1 MARNRR
7 TTDYAL
13 PADVTSVVAA
23 PPTNG
28 QAQRNGNLPER
39 GPGAAPVVAPGA
51 PVTPEEDGPLT
62 RMRLAM
68 PSLTGTARAC
78 AQYVLANAWEVRGL
92 SIREVAIRAGVSAN
106 AVNRFSCGLKYEGY
120 RDFSQA
126 LTLDLGKILGAA
138 YALPTSLTDAPGT
151 SGRFGA
157 SSPPGEARVVSAT
170 GPVGS
175 AAIPGRGTPEG
186 VASVLARVFEL
197 EIEALQDTL
206 RTLDVKAAERA
217 VEALASAQDVLFI
230 GTGAAMALSELAAY
244 RLKVLGMRAS
254 WAGDPGA
261 IVPEIHLLVPGDVVC
276 AISYHGATR
285 HIVDALEHARDRGL
299 TTICITAVPGSAA
312 GQRADIQLVA
322 FGQQTALGF
331 GQFASRVASATMLD
345 ALAAAVAWRRQDHA
359 IAHAAELVAVMLKR
373 NTVTAGRSSRPGAKK
388 ERAR

>member
-7 TTDYAL
+7 TTDYAI
-13 PADVTSVVAA
+13 PANTGNVVSTLATNGRARRNGDPPESVLRAA
-23 PPTNG
+23 PTV
-28 QAQRNGNLPER
+28 
-39 GPGAAPVVAPGA
+39 APVVPVAPVA
-51 PVTPEEDGPLT
+51 PVTPEEDGPLAHI
-62 RMRLAM
+62 RLAM
-68 PSLTGTARAC
+68 PSLTGTASAC

-92 SIREVAIRAGVSAN
+92 SIREVATRAGVSAN
-106 AVNRFSCGLKYEGY
+106 AVNRFSRGLGYDGY
-120 RDFSQA
+120 RAFSQA
-126 LTLDLGKILGAA
+126 LTLELGKILGAA

-157 SSPPGEARVVSAT
+157 ASPPGAA
-170 GPVGS
+170 GAVGGS
-175 AAIPGRGTPEG
+175 AIPGRGTPEG
-186 VASVLARVFEL
+186 VAGVLARVFEL

-217 VEALASAQDVLFI
+217 VEALAGAQDVLFI

-244 RLKVLGMRAS
+244 RLKVLGMRAY
-254 WAGDPGA
+254 WAGEPGA
-261 IVPEIHLLVPGDVVC
+261 IVPEIHLLAPGDVVC

-285 HIVDALEHARDRGL
+285 HIVDALEHATDRGL

-345 ALAAAVAWRRQDHA
+345 ALAAAVAWRRQDRA

-373 NTVTAGRSSRPGAKK
+373 NTVTAGRSSRPSAKR
-388 ERAR
+388 ERPR